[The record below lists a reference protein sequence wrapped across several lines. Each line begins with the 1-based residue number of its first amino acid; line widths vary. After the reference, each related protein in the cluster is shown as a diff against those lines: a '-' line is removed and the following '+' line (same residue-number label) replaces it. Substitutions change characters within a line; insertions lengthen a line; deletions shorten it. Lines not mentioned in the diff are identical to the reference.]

1 MRFKAAIGAGVVLAA
16 LGLSQV
22 LAQPF
27 PRQGGFPGK
36 GPGPGQPMPM
46 PGPGQFGRQVERPQP
61 PERPPFEQRMSP
73 EERRQLRRDIEQHGR
88 EIYPNRGRQ
97 GRR

>member
-1 MRFKAAIGAGVVLAA
+1 MRFKAAIGAAALLAA
-16 LGLSQV
+16 VGLSQV

-27 PRQGGFPGK
+27 PQPGGFPGK
-36 GPGPGQPMPM
+36 GPGQPMPN
-46 PGPGQFGRQVERPQP
+46 PGQFDRQVQRPQV
-61 PERPPFEQRMSP
+61 PERPPIEQRMSP

>member
-1 MRFKAAIGAGVVLAA
+1 MRFKAAIGAAA
-16 LGLSQV
+16 LLGAVGLSQV

-27 PRQGGFPGK
+27 PRQGGFPAK
-36 GPGPGQPMPM
+36 GPGQPMPN
-46 PGPGQFGRQVERPQP
+46 PGQFDRQAGPPQP